1 MIATYRFNLPEERSI
16 LPWRVSRVFYLG
28 SGYIAES
35 EVGHESRTTTARDIS
50 RGIWQYGAPAL
61 LAKRR
66 YLTWPK
72 ALLLPPTLALLY

>member
-1 MIATYRFNLPEERSI
+1 M
-16 LPWRVSRVFYLG
+16 FYLG

-35 EVGHESRTTTARDIS
+35 EVGHGSRTTTARDIS
-50 RGIWQYGAPAL
+50 RGILQYGAPAL

-72 ALLLPPTLALLY
+72 ALHTISHSGTAILVRSLVEMLA